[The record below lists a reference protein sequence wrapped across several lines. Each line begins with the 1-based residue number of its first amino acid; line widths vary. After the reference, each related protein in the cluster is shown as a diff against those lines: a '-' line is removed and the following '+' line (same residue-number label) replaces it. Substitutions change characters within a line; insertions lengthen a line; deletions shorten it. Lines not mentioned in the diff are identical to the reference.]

1 MQPLNAKRFLLFLC
15 LLGCATPQQPSTTTT
30 TTALSTPRINKKTGP
45 ILTGVGTIPFP
56 VTTTSPEAQRYVDQ
70 GVALLHGFWYYE
82 ALRSFRQASKL
93 DPKCAMAWW
102 GIYQTPR
109 GPQSAKRRA
118 FGKFKKLA
126 PEVSDREQHY
136 IRATV
141 QLDSLGRQAYIT
153 EMQQL
158 IENYPDDI
166 EAKVFLA
173 RFLMRGYHPDRP
185 RENEPDPQDILRPLL
200 ASHPDHL
207 GAHHYYIHLVEPGS
221 NPAAALQS
229 AEAIAALAP
238 GNAHIVHMPGH
249 IHYLVGDYD
258 RARTSFVAAYAVD
271 STYMAESGTSAD
283 NNWNYVHNL
292 SYLVANSAEEGRY
305 QDALNWAG
313 KLEEVALSERRNIIF
328 YQGRMAR
335 ARLHIRFGVWERA
348 AEALGQLAAND
359 TLRSNF
365 AGTYIRGL
373 IAYAEGMHALQHDDI
388 ATAETH
394 RETLSDINWSFAFGF
409 SGGND
414 RYYARRRGRYLEVL
428 ADELQAHIHSGRGE
442 HEFALI
448 EWDNAKEAAKKLP
461 YEEPPEFARPLYES
475 LGQIHLS
482 AGKWQEAR
490 DAYLQA
496 LKTRPNSGLGL
507 MGLGH
512 AYELGGEKQQAKQT
526 YEQAL
531 TAWQNADT
539 DLPQLAEI
547 RARLAGL
554 AE

>member
-1 MQPLNAKRFLLFLC
+1 
-15 LLGCATPQQPSTTTT
+15 
-30 TTALSTPRINKKTGP
+30 
-45 ILTGVGTIPFP
+45 
-56 VTTTSPEAQRYVDQ
+56 
-70 GVALLHGFWYYE
+70 
-82 ALRSFRQASKL
+82 
-93 DPKCAMAWW
+93 
-102 GIYQTPR
+102 
-109 GPQSAKRRA
+109 
-118 FGKFKKLA
+118 
-126 PEVSDREQHY
+126 
-136 IRATV
+136 
-141 QLDSLGRQAYIT
+141 
-153 EMQQL
+153 
-158 IENYPDDI
+158 
-166 EAKVFLA
+166 
-173 RFLMRGYHPDRP
+173 
-185 RENEPDPQDILRPLL
+185 
-200 ASHPDHL
+200 
-207 GAHHYYIHLVEPGS
+207 
-221 NPAAALQS
+221 
-229 AEAIAALAP
+229 
-238 GNAHIVHMPGH
+238 MPGH

-305 QDALNWAG
+305 QDALDWAG

-394 RETLSDINWSFAFGF
+394 RETLSGINWSFAFGF
-409 SGGND
+409 C
-414 RYYARRRGRYLEVL
+414 
-428 ADELQAHIHSGRGE
+428 RGE
-442 HEFALI
+442 HDLALI